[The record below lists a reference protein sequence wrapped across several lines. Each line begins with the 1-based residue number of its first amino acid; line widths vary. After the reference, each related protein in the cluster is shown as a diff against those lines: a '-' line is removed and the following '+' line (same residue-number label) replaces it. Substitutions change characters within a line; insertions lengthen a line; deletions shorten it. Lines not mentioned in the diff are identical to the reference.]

1 MDTERLT
8 HTAASLAALAP
19 RELDALAHDAVLGV
33 QVFWRAC
40 SQDPA
45 NGNWDD
51 AEMNDFYPRETL
63 LQWAHDLKN
72 TGIGYAMQP
81 CSVDERCFYPDD
93 LSNGETD
100 YNGIHEWRR
109 YFDVIPNYSTSLDAA
124 ALLEAELARRG
135 IMPKYNMTLCDV
147 VGFDIVLRPCD
158 YCPTIQGGAYYDPVD
173 PAWLAPIIRAS
184 AKSRTIAAILAV
196 QDSPYLQ
203 IVTWDKHPKDAAN
216 SQSAQGAK

>member
-1 MDTERLT
+1 MTT
-8 HTAASLAALAP
+8 TNNHTAAQLAALAP
-19 RELDALAHDAVLGV
+19 RELDALAHDVVLCV

-40 SQDPA
+40 SQDPG

-135 IMPKYNMTLCDV
+135 QPHTYIANLLGILDSSWRV
-147 VGFDIVLRPCD
+147 FEDWASIER
-158 YCPTIQGGAYYDPVD
+158 
-173 PAWLAPIIRAS
+173 LAMVANAS
-184 AKSRTIAAILAV
+184 AKDRTIAAILA
-196 QDSPYLQ
+196 
-203 IVTWDKHPKDAAN
+203 
-216 SQSAQGAK
+216 AQEKSEHIQNRNNL